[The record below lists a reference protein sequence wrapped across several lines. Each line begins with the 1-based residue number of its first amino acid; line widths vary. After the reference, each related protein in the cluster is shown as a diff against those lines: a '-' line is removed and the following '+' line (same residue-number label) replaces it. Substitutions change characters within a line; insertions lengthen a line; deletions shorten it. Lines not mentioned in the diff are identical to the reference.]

1 MFKNMKLA
9 LKIGGGFVFILIL
22 TAVVGLI
29 GWNGMNGVVDR
40 VEKADD
46 VNRLVK
52 EVLETRQTEK
62 NFIIRGDH
70 EYVEEVATWIETLKK
85 QAKETRAKF
94 NDPVNQ
100 AEMDHVLESLGNYE
114 KTFNDYVD
122 LHEQLGEAETRA
134 VTAARAMVG
143 HAEEIRKEQ
152 KADYNNLF
160 AANAEKSLLDD
171 KLTKAD
177 DANRIIKWSE
187 EMRIAEKNFILR
199 DDHSYAE
206 EADRISEEII
216 LLAKDMKSRFNQVNN
231 QEQIDKIVVEVEYY
245 ITAFDEFVVIAE
257 QMVAAEEVMV
267 QAARST
273 EETCTVSRAD
283 QKAKME
289 KEISI
294 STLMIWGGTI
304 IAVIFGL
311 ILAVLITLSITGAM
325 KKGVVFSESIAQGRL
340 DIELDVDQK
349 DEIGQLMNSL
359 KRMLESFRYKAG
371 EIKLIA
377 EGNLTR
383 DIEKASDDDGLGQSL
398 IEMSNSL
405 NTTLGQVNMSVE
417 QINIGADQVSQA
429 SQSLSQGATESAASL
444 EEVSASVTQINS
456 QSRQNAENATEAN
469 GLAKQATEDAEKGN
483 KQMLDLSAAME
494 KINTSSDDIKKV
506 VKVIDD
512 LAFQTNLLALN
523 ANVEAARAG
532 KYGKGFAVVADEVR
546 NLAVR
551 SAAAAKETTGNV
563 DDSIKKLSINSK
575 ETLTPEYA
583 KIFLEEDNILIAW
596 SIPQNKLYKG
606 PKSTA

>member
-9 LKIGGGFVFILIL
+9 LKIGGGFVIILIL
-22 TAVVGLI
+22 TAVVGFI

-52 EVLETRQTEK
+52 EVLETRQAEK
-62 NFIIRGDH
+62 NFIIHGDQ

-134 VTAARAMVG
+134 VTAARAMVAQ
-143 HAEEIRKEQ
+143 AEEIRLEQ
-152 KADYNNLF
+152 KAEYNNLF

-199 DDHSYAE
+199 DEHSYAE

-216 LLAKDMKSRFNQVNN
+216 LLAKDMKSRFNQVHN

-273 EETCTVSRAD
+273 EETCIVSRAD

-294 STLMIWGGTI
+294 STLMILGGAV

-311 ILAVLITLSITGAM
+311 IMAVLITLSITGAM
-325 KKGVVFSESIAQGRL
+325 KKGVNFAENIALGKLDADL
-340 DIELDVDQK
+340 DINQK

-359 KRMLESFRYKAG
+359 KKMLKSFRYKAG

-383 DIEKASDDDGLGQSL
+383 DIEKASGDDGLGQSL

-429 SQSLSQGATESAASL
+429 SQS
-444 EEVSASVTQINS
+444 
-456 QSRQNAENATEAN
+456 
-469 GLAKQATEDAEKGN
+469 
-483 KQMLDLSAAME
+483 
-494 KINTSSDDIKKV
+494 
-506 VKVIDD
+506 
-512 LAFQTNLLALN
+512 
-523 ANVEAARAG
+523 
-532 KYGKGFAVVADEVR
+532 
-546 NLAVR
+546 
-551 SAAAAKETTGNV
+551 
-563 DDSIKKLSINSK
+563 
-575 ETLTPEYA
+575 
-583 KIFLEEDNILIAW
+583 
-596 SIPQNKLYKG
+596 
-606 PKSTA
+606 